1 MRSQRGGG
9 SVTASSTVRP
19 ATPTPL
25 AKATDVSLQFELR
38 SNPKPRSQGE
48 RNAILANP
56 GFGVHF
62 TDHMAVATWTA
73 ADGWHDSAIVP
84 YGPFTLDPATAVL
97 HYAQQIFEGLKAYRH
112 EDGTIW
118 TFRSDQNA
126 QRMMRSAR
134 RLALPPLDA
143 EDFLCSIEELVAA
156 DVAWVPTAPEQSLY
170 LRPFMFATEAFLGV
184 RPAKRVTYCCIASP
198 AGTYF
203 ASGVKPVSIWIS
215 TLYSRAAPGG
225 TGAAKCG
232 GNYAA
237 SLIAQQE
244 AASQGC
250 DQVMFADAKEH
261 RWLEELGGMNVYLVT
276 SEKEL
281 ITPELTG
288 SILEGVTRDSIL
300 TLAPEFGLTPVER
313 RIGIDELLDG
323 VSSGKVIELFAC
335 GTAAVITPIGTLK
348 NNAGSYPIGSGESGE
363 TTLALRHKLL
373 DIQYGRAEDTHGW
386 LRRIL

>member
-1 MRSQRGGG
+1 
-9 SVTASSTVRP
+9 
-19 ATPTPL
+19 
-25 AKATDVSLQFELR
+25 VSLHFELR
-38 SNPKPRSQGE
+38 ANPNPRSKSE
-48 RNAILANP
+48 RAAIVADP
-56 GFGVHF
+56 GFGLHF

-73 ADGWHDSAIVP
+73 SDGWHDSAIVP
-84 YGPFTLDPATAVL
+84 YGPFSLDPATAVL
-97 HYAQQIFEGLKAYRH
+97 HYAQQVFEGLKAYRH
-112 EDGTIW
+112 PDDTIW
-118 TFRSDQNA
+118 TFRSDKNA
-126 QRMMRSAR
+126 ERMIRSAE
-134 RLALPPLDA
+134 RLALPVLPA
-143 EDFLCSIEELVAA
+143 EDFLSSIDELVAA
-156 DVAWVPTAPEQSLY
+156 DAAWIPTAPEWSLY

-215 TLYSRAAPGG
+215 TTYSRAAPGG

-250 DQVMFADAKEH
+250 EQVMFADAAEH
-261 RWLEELGGMNVYLVT
+261 FWLEELGGMNVYLIT
-276 SEKEL
+276 TDNEL

-300 TLAPEFGLTPVER
+300 TLAAEFGLTPVER
-313 RIGIDELLDG
+313 RIAITELLDG
-323 VSSGKVIELFAC
+323 VKSGEVAELFAC

-348 NNAGSYPIGSGESGE
+348 NQDGSHQVGSGESGE
-363 TTLALRHKLL
+363 TTLALRQQLL
-373 DIQYGRAEDTHGW
+373 DIQYGHTPDTHGW